1 MNSYRNIVM
10 RNVMV
15 FFTGLLF
22 LNMSFFLAEVK
33 ALKLDKDKALLENII
48 KLVAGSL
55 TEEEKEGGGSSGEE
69 PESFAKEID
78 LLYAHLLYLEN
89 NHLITLKKSI
99 CFQGSEKL
107 LTRSSDTLTPP
118 PKA

>member
-1 MNSYRNIVM
+1 MI

-15 FFTGLLF
+15 LFTGLLF

-55 TEEEKEGGGSSGEE
+55 TEEEKEAGTSGEE
-69 PESFAKEID
+69 PGSFINEID

-89 NHLITLKKSI
+89 NHLITLKKTI
-99 CFQGSEKL
+99 CFQGTEKL
-107 LTRSSDTLTPP
+107 LTRSLDTLTPP